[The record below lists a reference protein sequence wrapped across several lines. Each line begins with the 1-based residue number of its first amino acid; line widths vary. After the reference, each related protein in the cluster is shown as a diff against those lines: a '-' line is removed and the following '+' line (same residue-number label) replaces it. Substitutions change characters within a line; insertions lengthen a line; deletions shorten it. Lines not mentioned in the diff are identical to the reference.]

1 MFYLAALVPSHDNPE
16 RYTYGTVHTEAD
28 SYSNADDLLSAL
40 INEGNRAYEL
50 GEDEPP
56 SGAEDIRECLL
67 FNPGRVF
74 VSMLFGEPDYF
85 CIVELP

>member
-28 SYSNADDLLSAL
+28 SYSNAEDLLNGL
-40 INEGNRAYEL
+40 ISEGNRVYEL
-50 GEDEPP
+50 GVDELP
-56 SGAEDIRECLL
+56 SGADDIRELL
-67 FNPGRVF
+67 ACKPGRVF
-74 VSMLFGEPDYF
+74 MSLLFGEPDYF

>member
-28 SYSNADDLLSAL
+28 SYSNAEDLLNGLVS
-40 INEGNRAYEL
+40 EGNRIYEL
-50 GEDEPP
+50 GVDVLPG
-56 SGAEDIRECLL
+56 GADDIRELL
-67 FNPGRVF
+67 ACKPGRVF
-74 VSMLFGEPDYF
+74 MSLLFGEPDYF

>member
-1 MFYLAALVPSHDNPE
+1 MFYLAALVPCHDKPE
-16 RYTYGTVHTEAD
+16 QYTYGTVHTEAD
-28 SYSNADDLLSAL
+28 SCLNAEDLLSGL
-40 INEGNRAYEL
+40 VSEGNHVFEL
-50 GEDEPP
+50 GVDELP

-67 FNPGRVF
+67 CNPGRVF